1 MILVKTHVKLILEN
15 EPFTGPVKSNLS
27 NLWFTFI

>member
-15 EPFTGPVKSNLS
+15 EPFAGSVKSNLS